1 MSVAEFQRILSE
13 LRSFADD
20 EDEIDIDN
28 TGEVV
33 MTRGGQTLEFKLV
46 RERDA
51 IVVHNDEVV
60 QNYRSFLARN
70 IARLDVMASKLL
82 EKRGSDAVFIDG
94 PAVCEKQ
101 TEPTL
106 RGSALTVLDRECCQ
120 QSPFS
125 SRVIFV
131 TADAGH
137 GKTYLLR
144 QYQQQTAQRFTEAQ
158 CDFLF
163 WHVDLQGRQ
172 LLRLSEALMGNLAE
186 LRMPGLWM
194 PSVVTLLK
202 RRLLVIGI
210 DGFDELAAEQGSTD
224 ALGAL
229 ALLVQQMQGEGT
241 IVAAS
246 RRTFFDTE
254 NYLRRSKMLKGV
266 VSRDCEFHQ
275 IRLEPWTREESEQ
288 YLGEVYSDGR
298 RISEPKRTYREILNE
313 LDGDN
318 SHPLLTRP
326 FLLARLA
333 QGLLLYDVSP
343 HEFIRGLTGDSIDSV
358 ATVVQAFVKREV
370 EQKWRHR
377 DSGEPYLTERQHMI
391 FLSAVA
397 EEMWMNQVERLD
409 TSVIEVIIV
418 MLLESWDVTEEHKR
432 AVIDMTR
439 MHVLLNPAQ
448 SHDGNS
454 RAFDHVEIRNYFLAL
469 ALEEHIG
476 RALASESEDQ
486 IAHLLSVAQLPDE
499 VAKFTAG
506 LCSSQ
511 SIDKLEVVNQLVQV
525 AAREWRPT
533 YLQQNVGTL
542 IPYLLDGLTPRDTV
556 EVNARLV
563 YSSLVFER
571 TALGRVRFSQG
582 TFTNVSFVDVS
593 WNEVEFVKC
602 AFDML
607 TIDPDSSLRNV
618 TFQDCSVDGVR
629 LVRSSDEL
637 FREYAPAQIR
647 SLLERCG
654 ITVRTGTTAE
664 VVRIIEDGPDKR
676 LAKRFMRIFA
686 RSMGVSN
693 YTIEKKFGSEAKR
706 VISEIVPIME
716 RHGIIEEC
724 TWHGKGK
731 GRRWLL
737 RRSVE
742 DVLRADGGDGEKAFV
757 QFWAELDT

>member
-275 IRLEPWTREESEQ
+275 IRLEPWTRE
-288 YLGEVYSDGR
+288 
-298 RISEPKRTYREILNE
+298 
-313 LDGDN
+313 
-318 SHPLLTRP
+318 
-326 FLLARLA
+326 
-333 QGLLLYDVSP
+333 
-343 HEFIRGLTGDSIDSV
+343 
-358 ATVVQAFVKREV
+358 
-370 EQKWRHR
+370 
-377 DSGEPYLTERQHMI
+377 
-391 FLSAVA
+391 
-397 EEMWMNQVERLD
+397 
-409 TSVIEVIIV
+409 
-418 MLLESWDVTEEHKR
+418 
-432 AVIDMTR
+432 
-439 MHVLLNPAQ
+439 
-448 SHDGNS
+448 
-454 RAFDHVEIRNYFLAL
+454 
-469 ALEEHIG
+469 
-476 RALASESEDQ
+476 
-486 IAHLLSVAQLPDE
+486 
-499 VAKFTAG
+499 
-506 LCSSQ
+506 
-511 SIDKLEVVNQLVQV
+511 
-525 AAREWRPT
+525 
-533 YLQQNVGTL
+533 
-542 IPYLLDGLTPRDTV
+542 
-556 EVNARLV
+556 
-563 YSSLVFER
+563 
-571 TALGRVRFSQG
+571 
-582 TFTNVSFVDVS
+582 
-593 WNEVEFVKC
+593 
-602 AFDML
+602 
-607 TIDPDSSLRNV
+607 
-618 TFQDCSVDGVR
+618 
-629 LVRSSDEL
+629 
-637 FREYAPAQIR
+637 
-647 SLLERCG
+647 
-654 ITVRTGTTAE
+654 
-664 VVRIIEDGPDKR
+664 
-676 LAKRFMRIFA
+676 
-686 RSMGVSN
+686 
-693 YTIEKKFGSEAKR
+693 
-706 VISEIVPIME
+706 
-716 RHGIIEEC
+716 
-724 TWHGKGK
+724 
-731 GRRWLL
+731 
-737 RRSVE
+737 
-742 DVLRADGGDGEKAFV
+742 
-757 QFWAELDT
+757 